1 MSEKQSLANQLH
13 HCIKTQEYLDT
24 VVITE
29 IRFVVAQYERMVE
42 MLKQDDYLEELLL
55 EVQQMH
61 QEFQDSCDDLIKH
74 IESEHLAFI
83 ENQSR
88 RIQEALQR

>member
-13 HCIKTQEYLDT
+13 HCIKTQEYLDI
-24 VVITE
+24 VNTE
-29 IRFVVAQYERMVE
+29 IRFVADQYERMVE
-42 MLKQDDYLEELLL
+42 MLKQDDYLEELLT

-61 QEFQDSCDDLIKH
+61 QEFQDNCDDLIKH

-88 RIQEALQR
+88 RIQAALQK

>member
-24 VVITE
+24 VNTE
-29 IRFVVAQYERMVE
+29 IRFVADQYERMVE

-61 QEFQDSCDDLIKH
+61 QEFQDNCDDLIKH

-88 RIQEALQR
+88 RIQAALQK

>member
-1 MSEKQSLANQLH
+1 MSEKQSLTNQLY
-13 HCIKTQEYLDT
+13 HCIQTQEHLNT
-24 VVITE
+24 VNAE
-29 IRFVVAQYERMVE
+29 IRFVAAQYERITDT
-42 MLKQDDYLEELLL
+42 LKQDDYLEELLS
-55 EVQQMH
+55 EVQQMQH
-61 QEFQDSCDDLIKH
+61 EFQDSCDDLIKH